1 MSTFDLNPQN
11 QTPEHLSSTLSKT
24 ECNLQTPRA
33 PTELDIYSLENA
45 RRALLCWL
53 VKVVVVVVVLEEEEE
68 EEEEEEAHPRIR
80 PQRGELRQR
89 QSQVRRKRQSMR
101 K

>member
-1 MSTFDLNPQN
+1 MLAWQERRHRHKLLPLCSHRSHWGVGQ
-11 QTPEHLSSTLSKT
+11 
-24 ECNLQTPRA
+24 
-33 PTELDIYSLENA
+33 
-45 RRALLCWL
+45 RALR
-53 VKVVVVVVVLEEEEE
+53 VVLEEEEE

>member
-1 MSTFDLNPQN
+1 LSALDLNPQN

-33 PTELDIYSLENA
+33 PTEWDIYTLENA

-53 VKVVVVVVVLEEEEE
+53 VKVVVVVVVVVVLEEEEE
-68 EEEEEEAHPRIR
+68 ELYLLLEEKEEFFGTCVW
-80 PQRGELRQR
+80 RGCALLGY
-89 QSQVRRKRQSMR
+89 SG
-101 K
+101 